1 MKAIINGINAILD
14 FFKMLTELVVT
25 LFKSFFEFLDLLVS
39 GTANFTEV
47 VSLLPS
53 FLGAGLLVV
62 ISIMTIKTIISLGGA
77 KS

>member
-14 FFKMLTELVVT
+14 FFKMITELVVT
-25 LFKSFFEFLDLLVS
+25 LFKSFFEFLDLLS
-39 GTANFTEV
+39 NGTKNFTEI

-53 FLGAGLLVV
+53 FIGAGLLVV
-62 ISIMTIKTIISLGGA
+62 ISIMTIKTIISMGGA

>member
-1 MKAIINGINAILD
+1 MKAIINGINAIID
-14 FFKMLTELVVT
+14 FFKMLTEFIVT
-25 LFKSFFEFLDLLVS
+25 LFKSFFEFLDLLMN
-39 GTANFTEV
+39 GTKNFTEI

-62 ISIMTIKTIISLGGA
+62 ISIMTIKTIVSMGGA